1 MLNISMFLKLRT
13 CIRKGKV
20 KMPSDYKH
28 LDYMLSKNWITRN
41 ITDFKNEST
50 KGLFFMIPQYDDYAT
65 ITKEGED
72 KYYSVRNS
80 WLKWIITSVI
90 AIISASAAIIGTLL
104 KLLP

>member
-1 MLNISMFLKLRT
+1 
-13 CIRKGKV
+13 
-20 KMPSDYKH
+20 
-28 LDYMLSKNWITRN
+28 
-41 ITDFKNEST
+41 
-50 KGLFFMIPQYDDYAT
+50 MIPQYDDYAT